1 MKSLNDYTHCQ
12 WCGNRIMQYRRNYN
26 YIKTYNRNYAFRVY
40 TDRGIFIVC
49 HNCNYKFITT
59 DHLPERK

>member
-12 WCGNRIMQYRRNYN
+12 WCGNRINYVK
-26 YIKTYNRNYAFRVY
+26 IYNRNYAFRVY
-40 TDRGIFIVC
+40 TNKGTFIVC
-49 HNCNYKFITT
+49 HNCNYKFVTT